1 MGKIFVN
8 PAAVGDATIEITEP
22 GDVHHLARV
31 LRVKCGDSLEISD
44 GVKWEYVTRI
54 EEIEKDR
61 ILCRIEDRQAHARE
75 PKTKVTLYQGF
86 PKATKLD
93 SIIQKCVELG
103 VEKIVPV
110 YMDRSVVTDTG
121 KGEKKAGRWQKIADE
136 AAVQCRRGKQPVI
149 AIPAKIN
156 EIFNSIVKHK
166 FIILPYEN
174 EEGRTI
180 KDALSEIK
188 KNHPGDVEAGADIAL
203 IIGPEGGFSDNE
215 VERFKEA
222 GAEVVTLGK
231 TILRTETAGPA
242 ALSMIMYELEL

>member
-8 PAAVGDATIEITEP
+8 PSDIGDATILITEP
-22 GDVHHLARV
+22 GDVHHLSRV

-44 GVKWEYVTRI
+44 GVKWEYVTKI

-61 ILCRIEDRQAHARE
+61 IVCRIEDRQTHARE

-136 AAVQCRRGKQPVI
+136 AAVQCRRGKQPNI
-149 AIPAKIN
+149 ALPAKLN
-156 EIFNSIVKHK
+156 EIFNTIVKHK
-166 FIILPYEN
+166 LIILPYEN
-174 EEGRTI
+174 EGGRSL
-180 KDALSEIK
+180 KDALLDFK
-188 KNHPGDVEAGADIAL
+188 KNNPEDASKGADIAV
-203 IIGPEGGFSDNE
+203 IIGPEGGFSDKE
-215 VERFKEA
+215 VERFREA

-242 ALSMIMYELEL
+242 ALAMIMYELEL